1 MFKQNKEPLK
11 LLHKARLEYIYKEYI
26 TPEDLWDKP
35 IIRSRQSIGKNKI
48 GEWFKKSEEELN
60 IVATG
65 NLLYNMSL
73 LVEEGLG
80 YAVSL
85 DKILNTTG
93 NSKCVFVRSI
103 PNLYPISI
111 LRGRSIRY
119 FQSARKFF

>member
-11 LLHKARLEYIYKEYI
+11 LLRKARLDYIYKEYI

-65 NLLYNMSL
+65 NLFTIYPCLWKK
-73 LVEEGLG
+73 VLG
-80 YAVSL
+80 M
-85 DKILNTTG
+85 
-93 NSKCVFVRSI
+93 R
-103 PNLYPISI
+103 
-111 LRGRSIRY
+111 
-119 FQSARKFF
+119 